1 MKKVNPSY
9 LILPLALWSLTAAAV
24 TPVSSPAPIKVLAA
38 GSLTGAMTAVAQ
50 LYTQQT
56 GQKIDAQ
63 FGPAGLLRERI
74 ENGEQADIFAS
85 ANMAH
90 PQALADKGWATQPV
104 VVLRNSLCAK
114 ALPDYKLTS
123 ENLLERLLDP
133 QVGLGTSTPKA
144 DPGGDYAWEM
154 FAKAEKVRPGAQAIL
169 EAKAQQLVG
178 GKNNPPVPAGRNAME
193 YFFAMKKVQISLGYC
208 SSRQT
213 TPDPK
218 FSSVPLLAA
227 LAITPNYGLS
237 VITRDDKGVK
247 KSHEAA
253 YRFALFL
260 LSPQAQKLMAQ
271 YGFTPVALPAEN

>member
-1 MKKVNPSY
+1 MA
-9 LILPLALWSLTAAAV
+9 LPLMLISVSAFAA
-24 TPVSSPAPIKVLAA
+24 TPLPSAPIKVLAA

-56 GQKIDAQ
+56 GQNIDAQ

-85 ANMAH
+85 ANMEH
-90 PQALADKGWATQPV
+90 PQALADQGIATSAV
-104 VVLRNSLCAK
+104 VMVRNRLCAK
-114 ALPDYKLTS
+114 ALPDYKLTT
-123 ENLLERLLDP
+123 ENLLDRLLDP

-144 DPGGDYAWEM
+144 DPGGDYAWQM
-154 FAKAEKVRPGAQAIL
+154 FAKAEKIRPGAQAIL

-193 YFFAMKKVQISLGYC
+193 YFFAEKKVQISLGYC
-208 SSRQT
+208 SGRQT

-218 FSSVPLLAA
+218 FASVPLPAA
-227 LAITPNYGLS
+227 LAITPSYGLS
-237 VITRDDKGVK
+237 VITREK
-247 KSHEAA
+247 KSHDAA
-253 YRFALFL
+253 YKFALFL

-271 YGFTPVALPAEN
+271 YGFTPVTVPAED